1 MQKNAE
7 VINENADMT
16 EKEKSSSIAK
26 LVNKASKDPKKKS
39 EVKVVFA
46 KGSNKA
52 NKGRPNGVKG
62 RYKMVDSRGT
72 CSWSAWR

>member
-39 EVKVVFA
+39 EVKVVYA
-46 KGSNKA
+46 KGSNKG

-62 RYKMVDSRGT
+62 RYKVSISLPST
-72 CSWSAWR
+72 LACC

>member
-39 EVKVVFA
+39 EVKVVVA
-46 KGSNKA
+46 KGPNKG
-52 NKGRPNGVKG
+52 NKGRPAGVKG
-62 RYKMVDSRGT
+62 RYKVQSLSI
-72 CSWSAWR
+72 C